1 MDTHRDTLED
11 SDLIDQLE
19 RLLQKWGISVQK
31 YWSGTLVGPDCRR
44 FLNHWQAILSELQ
57 DMVNAARPNAD
68 TTLNARYAAI
78 LKPLATVSQY
88 TRAVRILNYDER
100 EKLKA
105 ACREFDAAYGTC
117 FPEKEYMTPKAAV
130 IVILVPLYVEM
141 YHTLGIFSEEAME
154 SLHPQDNKFRVRVRS
169 VQRPEDRHRA
179 LMTFHRLFQTT
190 MPRKREGKK
199 RNFTHSPEERK
210 KQKEERRL
218 SR

>member
-1 MDTHRDTLED
+1 
-11 SDLIDQLE
+11 
-19 RLLQKWGISVQK
+19 
-31 YWSGTLVGPDCRR
+31 
-44 FLNHWQAILSELQ
+44 
-57 DMVNAARPNAD
+57 MVNAARPNAD

-105 ACREFDAAYGTC
+105 ACWEFDAAYGTC
-117 FPEKEYMTPKAAV
+117 FPEKEIMTPKAAV

-141 YHTLGIFSEEAME
+141 YHTLGIFSEKAME

-199 RNFTHSPEERK
+199 RNFKHSPEERK
-210 KQKEERRL
+210 KQRDDRKRR
-218 SR
+218 

>member
-1 MDTHRDTLED
+1 M
-11 SDLIDQLE
+11 
-19 RLLQKWGISVQK
+19 
-31 YWSGTLVGPDCRR
+31 
-44 FLNHWQAILSELQ
+44 
-57 DMVNAARPNAD
+57 
-68 TTLNARYAAI
+68 
-78 LKPLATVSQY
+78 
-88 TRAVRILNYDER
+88 RILNYDER

>member
-1 MDTHRDTLED
+1 
-11 SDLIDQLE
+11 
-19 RLLQKWGISVQK
+19 
-31 YWSGTLVGPDCRR
+31 
-44 FLNHWQAILSELQ
+44 
-57 DMVNAARPNAD
+57 MVNAARLNAD

-78 LKPLATVSQY
+78 KPLATVSQY

-179 LMTFHRLFQTT
+179 LMTFHRLTNLLSIDVELLPNEIKSWWVITT
-190 MPRKREGKK
+190 FESNGLELREHTIFLYLVRKQESKI
-199 RNFTHSPEERK
+199 
-210 KQKEERRL
+210 
-218 SR
+218 